1 MATSGTGTRG
11 TSDVTPPLT
20 GSLYLRGTLTVCGS
34 SAKDGSAGNMVQSPK
49 GLCVYAPCKH

>member
-34 SAKDGSAGNMVQSPK
+34 SAKDGSAGNVVQSP
-49 GLCVYAPCKH
+49 